1 MTLSWLGA
9 GTIHRCYTTKPV
21 RIMTREWGGGTRP
34 YNTQDMGYVMHR
46 EGRLMACVYGTI
58 NPDTP
63 GKWFDNIDEAKA
75 YVEEQVLLGLTL
87 NKLQR

>member
-1 MTLSWLGA
+1 MKLSWSDD
-9 GTIHRCYTTKPV
+9 GTIHRCYTDSPM
-21 RIMTREWGGGTRP
+21 RIKTREWEGGYRT

-63 GKWFDNIDEAKA
+63 GGWFDNIDEAKA
-75 YVEEQVLLGLTL
+75 YVEQQALLGLTL

>member
-1 MTLSWLGA
+1 MKLYWVDDA
-9 GTIHRCYTTKPV
+9 TILRCYSNV
-21 RIMTREWGGGTRP
+21 RAHLMIREWGGELKPYRTR
-34 YNTQDMGYVMHR
+34 DMGYVLHR
-46 EGRLMACVYGTI
+46 DGRLMACVYGTV

-75 YVEEQVLLGLTL
+75 YVEQQALLGLTL

>member
-1 MTLSWLGA
+1 MKLSWSDGE
-9 GTIHRCYTTKPV
+9 TIHRCYTSEFVTIKTKKWAGNFAPAKV
-21 RIMTREWGGGTRP
+21 S
-34 YNTQDMGYVMHR
+34 DMGYVLHR
-46 EGRLMACVYGTI
+46 EGRLVAFVYNSI

-75 YVEEQVLLGLTL
+75 YVEQQALLGLTL

>member
-1 MTLSWLGA
+1 
-9 GTIHRCYTTKPV
+9 
-21 RIMTREWGGGTRP
+21 
-34 YNTQDMGYVMHR
+34 
-46 EGRLMACVYGTI
+46 MACVYGSI

-75 YVEEQVLLGLTL
+75 YVEQQALLGLTL